1 MQETITA
8 SNRIENLLQRIIALE
23 EHFGTRPDDVGD
35 QRRRRDLIEYDIIFS
50 QGIAVLSSP

>member
-23 EHFGTRPDDVGD
+23 EHFGTCPDDVGD